1 MKTTKVE
8 RETAQ
13 RLGNWMSDEFVFH
26 LIADV
31 DDAVKRLRQ
40 QHEALAP
47 NKKLPHSLCG
57 VCDFLKE
64 PNDAD

>member
-1 MKTTKVE
+1 MKTTKEE
-8 RETAQ
+8 RREVVDTWPFNNQ
-13 RLGNWMSDEFVFH
+13 GVLID
-26 LIADV
+26 LIAD
-31 DDAVKRLRQ
+31 AEEAARRLRQ

-64 PNDAD
+64 PSDA

>member
-1 MKTTKVE
+1 MKTTKEE
-8 RETAQ
+8 RDVARRPCSQ
-13 RLGNWMSDEFVFH
+13 HGCLKCR

-31 DDAVKRLRQ
+31 DDATKWLRQ

-47 NKKLPHSLCG
+47 NKKLPHSLCR

-64 PNDAD
+64 PSDD